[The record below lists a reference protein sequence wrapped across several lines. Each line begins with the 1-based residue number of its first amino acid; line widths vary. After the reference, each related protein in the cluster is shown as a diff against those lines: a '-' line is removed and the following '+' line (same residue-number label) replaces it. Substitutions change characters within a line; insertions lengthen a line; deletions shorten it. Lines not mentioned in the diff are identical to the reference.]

1 MKAGLQMYVWPLGLS
16 LAILVFALAAFD
28 GYYMYDDYS
37 YAYYAYKLR
46 QGDWL
51 LNEDIFTHR
60 WGLIVPQALLYG
72 LLGTGHTAN
81 MLLPLLSTLV
91 TLWLLF
97 VFLKKEYPEQA
108 AAAAT
113 LFAGTFYVLFFAN
126 KLYPD
131 PLLMPLALGAALCL
145 WKRKQHFGQGAL
157 FALLNAWAFL
167 TKELIVYFFPFYL
180 LCLLHDVWR
189 REQGRFWAGALLTAL
204 LLGGSYLWLYELRVG
219 EALYRFRVIEEG
231 HYASN
236 LSYFDKDLPQVLQ
249 RLTFAPLVMMVN
261 TGLWLLFVPMALG
274 LRRVFGKKNSEKH
287 PQPLLEKE
295 ESIKSERFAYQG
307 QSYLQNLFWEYLALS
322 SLLCFW
328 WGTTSLRFYSP
339 IGLLPRMI
347 LFFLPVWAIVAAR
360 FWQQPGAWRAT
371 AWGWALGGVAAWWTI
386 SPKYTLLY
394 GLLALA
400 AWGLAGRYRAYLHG
414 VLLLLLAVQPL
425 YHLYKGTQTGYRE
438 EEALLKELAALP
450 KLKRLY
456 TDERLYL
463 GYALYFDFEPP
474 ADLEVRPF
482 EQQVPQGSY
491 LLLNGHSIEYYSTL
505 GVVFPDYVLH
515 PDGYARKIAQKGSV
529 ALYRVGEE

>member
-1 MKAGLQMYVWPLGLS
+1 MKIRLQMYAWPLGLS
-16 LAILVFALAAFD
+16 LAVLLFGIGAFD

-37 YAYYAYKLR
+37 YAYYAYKLS

-60 WGLIVPQALLYG
+60 WGLIVPQALVYG
-72 LLGTGHTAN
+72 LLGTGHGAN
-81 MLLPLLSTLV
+81 IVLPLLSTLA

-97 VFLKKEYPEQA
+97 VSLKKELPEQA
-108 AAAAT
+108 AVAAT

-131 PLLMPLALGAALCL
+131 PLLMPLTLGAVLCL
-145 WKRKQHFGQGAL
+145 WKRKPHFGQGAL

-180 LCLLHDVWR
+180 LCLLHDVRR
-189 REQGRFWAGALLTAL
+189 REQGRFWTGALLAAL
-204 LLGGSYLWLYELRVG
+204 LLGGGYLWLYELRVG

-236 LSYFDKDLPQVLQ
+236 LSYFDKDLPQLLQ

-274 LRRVFGKKNSEKH
+274 LRRVFGKKFQLK
-287 PQPLLEKE
+287 
-295 ESIKSERFAYQG
+295 
-307 QSYLQNLFWEYLALS
+307 NLFWEYLALS

-360 FWQQPGAWRAT
+360 LWQQPGAWRAT
-371 AWGWALGGVAAWWTI
+371 AWGWAVGGVAAWWTI

-394 GLLALA
+394 GLFALV
-400 AWGLAGRYRAYLHG
+400 AWVFSGGYRAYLPWT
-414 VLLLLLAVQPL
+414 LLLLLAMQPL
-425 YHLYKGTQTGYRE
+425 YHLHKGTQTGYRE

-450 KLKRLY
+450 ADKTLY
-456 TDERLYL
+456 TDERLHL

-474 ADLEVRPF
+474 ADLKVHRFTE
-482 EQQVPQGSY
+482 QVPQGSY
-491 LLLNGHSIEYYSTL
+491 LLVNGHSIAYFSTL
-505 GVVFPDYVLH
+505 GVVFPDYVLR
-515 PDGYARKIAQKGSV
+515 PDDYARKISQKGSV
-529 ALYRVGEE
+529 VLYRVGE